1 MTRDKD
7 ESPHRNL
14 QDEEVPKTAL
24 LVTTPINPEEKAL
37 AQDHIDELELL
48 VRTYGLET
56 VKKVI
61 CSLRQFKASTLV
73 TKGKLD
79 ELIEEVQACNA
90 QVVVF
95 DDEVSPAQQRNLE
108 KAMGV
113 PVMDRTE
120 VILEVFAE
128 RAQTHEAHLQI
139 ELARVRYQQP
149 RLKRLWTHLSRQ
161 VGVGG
166 GSGAYLKGE
175 GEKQI
180 ELDRRIL
187 KRKVDKLQREL
198 KEVQNHRDTLRASRR
213 RSHLPMFGLVGY
225 TNAGKSTLMNALTE
239 AGVFVEDKLF
249 ATLDTTIRKF
259 TMKNNQDILLID
271 TVGFIRKLPH
281 QLVAAFRSTLE
292 EVCEADILLHVVDAS
307 SHAAVEQA
315 AATLK
320 VLKELGAADKPVITV
335 LNKMDREDTQSMA
348 TRLRIEYP
356 KTVQISA
363 KERSGFE
370 ELQER
375 MVEAARQF
383 RRRVALRI
391 PQKDYD
397 VVSRVMEEGEI
408 LEKDYE
414 GNDVLLEVE
423 LPSSLAGALEKYV
436 IDAFDA

>member
-7 ESPHRNL
+7 ESPHRNP
-14 QDEEVPKTAL
+14 QEKEAPKRAL
-24 LVTTPINPEEKAL
+24 LVTTPLGPEQKAL

-48 VRTYGLET
+48 VRTYGLTT

-61 CSLRQFKASTLV
+61 CTLRQIKASTLV

-79 ELIEEVQACNA
+79 ELLEELHESNA

-108 KAMGV
+108 KALGV

-139 ELARVRYQQP
+139 ELARIRYQQP

-161 VGVGG
+161 AAGG

-180 ELDRRIL
+180 EIDRRIL
-187 KRKVDKLQREL
+187 KRKVDKLKREL
-198 KEVQNHRDTLRASRR
+198 KEVQSHRDTLHASRR

-225 TNAGKSTLMNALTE
+225 TNAGKSTLMNSLTE

-292 EVCEADILLHVVDAS
+292 EVCEADILLHVVDS
-307 SHAAVEQA
+307 SNHAAVEQA
-315 AATLK
+315 AATLQ
-320 VLKELGAADKPVITV
+320 VLTELGAADKPMITV
-335 LNKMDREDTQSMA
+335 LNKMDRADTQSMA

-363 KERSGFE
+363 KEGTGFD

-375 MVEAARQF
+375 MIEAASQF
-383 RRRVALRI
+383 RRRVSLRI
-391 PQKDYD
+391 PQKNYD
-397 VVSRVMEEGEI
+397 VVSRVMEEGEVI
-408 LEKDYE
+408 EKQYE
-414 GNDVLLEVE
+414 GNDVLLDVE
-423 LPSSLAGALEKYV
+423 LPSSLVGALDKY
-436 IDAFDA
+436 ITDEN